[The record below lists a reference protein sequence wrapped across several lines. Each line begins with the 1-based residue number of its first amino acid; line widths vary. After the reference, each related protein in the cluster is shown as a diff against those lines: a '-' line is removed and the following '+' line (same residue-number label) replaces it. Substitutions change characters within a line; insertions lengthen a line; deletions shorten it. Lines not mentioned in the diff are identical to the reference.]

1 MDSICE
7 LAGEEKSGLTVAT
20 HTPVAQAEEP
30 VEIARRARRL
40 PRGPQVRL
48 FLTLWL
54 VYLMHWSPFVVREL
68 YLTISLA
75 ERGTVHV
82 DPYLDLH
89 PDLFTMEGRGTYMG
103 GNPGASF
110 VAVVPYWIA
119 LPVIERVAPVRPLP
133 PGAEADTGAAY
144 DQKRAN
150 RQKFYER
157 ARELGLAV
165 RLAAGALVTSG
176 FFMAPLT
183 ALAAVGLMR
192 LLWRMG
198 FAAGAALWMA
208 LLFGVGTPI
217 FLRAGTLSLNL
228 LVALLTFWSFA
239 LLWRPEKEKVAA
251 KNGGAT
257 ALDDEETQ
265 RFRAG
270 EFPDAPCAGKST
282 GEGDGGPRGGASALE
297 EEETVEMRVGPPSRK
312 DGEWLRYGAAGFLA
326 GWAVLTDYT
335 GAVTAA
341 MLGLFALWLQ
351 WRKRL
356 LRALGGSLWYL
367 AGAVGPVALLLF
379 YQWYCYGDAWLP
391 AQFHQ
396 PQQIFAGYPS
406 ERGFGWPLPE
416 ALWGLIFHPQ
426 YGLLVFAP
434 VFALA
439 LYHPVLMW
447 KRRNLVPG
455 HVAVFAWMFFAAL
468 YFFSSSI
475 HYTVRHQW
483 QDGVRYIVP
492 ALPLLFL
499 LVADVLAR
507 AKRWLVLAVTAVS
520 VALAWAVAM
529 VRESPYES
537 LRQVMTQGPQFPW
550 LSTLKRAAEFFP
562 AMADPGS
569 IWAAWAGWIVLAV
582 MLLGVWVIWAGAER
596 VSPHA

>member
-1 MDSICE
+1 MVTQTTF
-7 LAGEEKSGLTVAT
+7 K
-20 HTPVAQAEEP
+20 PAEQQRP
-30 VEIARRARRL
+30 IAAARRDRIAR
-40 PRGPQVRL
+40 GMQVRL

-54 VYLMHWSPFVVREL
+54 VYLAHWSPFVVREL

-75 ERGTVHV
+75 ERGTARV
-82 DPYLDLH
+82 DPYLELH
-89 PDLFTMEGRGTYMG
+89 PDLFTLEGRGSYLG

-110 VAVVPYWIA
+110 MAVIPYWIA

-133 PGAEADTGAAY
+133 PGANADIGAAY
-144 DQKRAN
+144 DERRAN
-150 RQKFYER
+150 RQRFYER
-157 ARELGLAV
+157 TREMGLAM

-198 FAAGAALWMA
+198 FAAGAAVWMA

-228 LVALLTFWSFA
+228 LVALLTFWAFA
-239 LLWRPEKEKVAA
+239 LLWRPERDRMAA
-251 KNGGAT
+251 MYAGAKS
-257 ALDDEETQ
+257 LDD
-265 RFRAG
+265 
-270 EFPDAPCAGKST
+270 
-282 GEGDGGPRGGASALE
+282 
-297 EEETVEMRVGPPSRK
+297 EETVEMRVAAPSKK
-312 DGEWLRYGAAGFLA
+312 DRAWLHYAAAGFLA

-335 GAVTAA
+335 GAITAA

-351 WRKRL
+351 MRKKPFV
-356 LRALGGSLWYL
+356 AAVGGSLWYL
-367 AGAVGPVALLLF
+367 AGAVIPVALLLY
-379 YQWYCYGDAWLP
+379 YQWYCFGDPWLP
-391 AQFHQ
+391 AQFHM
-396 PQQIFAGYPS
+396 PKRIFAGYPS
-406 ERGFGWPLPE
+406 EHGFGWPLPE
-416 ALWGLIFHPQ
+416 ALWGLVFHPQ

-439 LYHPVLMW
+439 LYHPVLVW
-447 KRRNLVPG
+447 KRRNRVPG
-455 HVAVFAWMFFAAL
+455 HVAAFAWLFFAAL
-468 YFFSSSI
+468 YVFCSSI

-507 AKRWLVLAVTAVS
+507 AKRWLVLVVSVVS

-537 LRQVMTQGPQFPW
+537 LRRVLLEGPQFPW
-550 LSTLKRAAEFFP
+550 LSTLERAAEFFP
-562 AMADPGS
+562 VMADASS
-569 IWAAWAGWIVLAV
+569 IWAAWAGWMVLAAL
-582 MLLGVWVIWAGAER
+582 LLGVWLIWAGAER
-596 VSPHA
+596 VSPHT